1 MRKFIGFFLFILTGS
16 LLLVNSFHRTNN
28 IPCKILLIGF
38 GFFYFIGLTDH
49 FKEIFVGGN
58 GSGNQRK

>member
-1 MRKFIGFFLFILTGS
+1 MRKFIGFCLFILTGS

-28 IPCKILLIGF
+28 IPCKILLIGL

-49 FKEIFVGGN
+49 FKEIFG
-58 GSGNQRK
+58 RR